1 MLSLSTDADCNN
13 PSLHPSPPGGI
24 ENEEVVMLDV
34 VSPATTAENSYMPT
48 VNACKS
54 AAAK

>member
-1 MLSLSTDADCNN
+1 MLSLSTDADCTN